1 MLKNN
6 TKNEKNNL
14 NNARKGTLFLYELL
28 MPHYQWVMNLVCEAA
43 FIKKG
48 WLFSKPASTVL

>member
-6 TKNEKNNL
+6 TKNEKNSL
-14 NNARKGTLFLYELL
+14 NNARKSASLAYKLL
-28 MPHYQWVMNLVCEAA
+28 MPHYQLVTGIGCDGT